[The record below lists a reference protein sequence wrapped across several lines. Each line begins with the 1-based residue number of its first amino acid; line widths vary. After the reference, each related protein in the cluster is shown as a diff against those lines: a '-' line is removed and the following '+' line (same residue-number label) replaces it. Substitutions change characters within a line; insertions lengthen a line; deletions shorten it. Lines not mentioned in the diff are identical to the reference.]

1 MAAQFKDDP
10 MFKKIVF
17 FITLSC
23 TSLFTVAEVSKHQFS
38 LGIGTLY
45 GNADM
50 DIGGVIG
57 VRYEYMS
64 TYGLAPFVAIAPFA
78 EEFSYKVG
86 TSYYFSGDTFKP
98 RISLSYGIID
108 NEYFSDFTSNGD
120 GSSITVTNET
130 KLYAGV
136 SAGIGFIY
144 KKFTFD
150 LTSNQIT
157 DTLTL
162 EDENMLIEKS
172 FVSANFGYVY

>member
-1 MAAQFKDDP
+1 MIN
-10 MFKKIVF
+10 KIAIF
-17 FITLSC
+17 LSIF
-23 TSLFTVAEVSKHQFS
+23 SVASFLSAEELSKHQLS

-57 VRYEYMS
+57 IRYEYMS
-64 TYGLAPFVAIAPFA
+64 SYGLAPFVAIAPFA
-78 EEFSYKVG
+78 EEFSYKIG
-86 TSYYFSGDTFKP
+86 TSYYFSSDTFKP

-108 NEYFSDFTSNGD
+108 NEYFSDFTSNYD
-120 GSSITVTNET
+120 GGSVTITNET
-130 KLYAGV
+130 KLYTGV

-144 KKFTFD
+144 RKFTFD

-162 EDENMLIEKS
+162 EDEDMLIEKT